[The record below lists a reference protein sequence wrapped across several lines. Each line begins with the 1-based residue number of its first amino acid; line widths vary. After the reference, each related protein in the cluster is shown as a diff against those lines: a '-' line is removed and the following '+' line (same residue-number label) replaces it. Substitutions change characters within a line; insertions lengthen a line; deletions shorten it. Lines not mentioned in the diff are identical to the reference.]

1 MVFPKWSRMR
11 SRQDDRFSF
20 LRLHGFF
27 ESATEFRDTKRH
39 MGRELA
45 PKYEKV
51 EPWACP
57 KLNRIHHCI
66 RRFGTPGAGMITRT
80 LEAPDDLMMAADAG
94 RILRVSVDM
103 VRLLARD
110 GRLPFTSTVGGVRL
124 FRRADVERLALERQT
139 TRVVRSGA
147 P

>member
-1 MVFPKWSRMR
+1 
-11 SRQDDRFSF
+11 
-20 LRLHGFF
+20 
-27 ESATEFRDTKRH
+27 
-39 MGRELA
+39 
-45 PKYEKV
+45 
-51 EPWACP
+51 
-57 KLNRIHHCI
+57 
-66 RRFGTPGAGMITRT
+66 MITRT

-139 TRVVRSGA
+139 NRTARSGA

>member
-1 MVFPKWSRMR
+1 
-11 SRQDDRFSF
+11 
-20 LRLHGFF
+20 
-27 ESATEFRDTKRH
+27 
-39 MGRELA
+39 
-45 PKYEKV
+45 
-51 EPWACP
+51 
-57 KLNRIHHCI
+57 
-66 RRFGTPGAGMITRT
+66 MITRT

-139 TRVVRSGA
+139 TRPVRSGS

>member
-1 MVFPKWSRMR
+1 
-11 SRQDDRFSF
+11 
-20 LRLHGFF
+20 
-27 ESATEFRDTKRH
+27 
-39 MGRELA
+39 
-45 PKYEKV
+45 
-51 EPWACP
+51 
-57 KLNRIHHCI
+57 
-66 RRFGTPGAGMITRT
+66 MITRT

-124 FRRADVERLALERQT
+124 FRRADVERLALEREA
-139 TRVVRSGA
+139 TRPIRSGS